1 MQGYSETRNELML
14 RSRWLSTFTV
24 IGAILIALGIVGLI
38 LGPRFVYDPG
48 QPVTGKEAW
57 CYLVIGVLM
66 VMNGVLT
73 PDVKENTA
81 ERAKTKDKAAPRSPA
96 RPSAAAS
103 NGTGKPAH
111 DVAVS
116 ADKNE

>member
-1 MQGYSETRNELML
+1 ML

-24 IGAILIALGIVGLI
+24 IGAILIVLGIVGLI

-57 CYLVIGVLM
+57 CYLIIGVLM

-73 PDVKENTA
+73 PAAEGKADEKETP
-81 ERAKTKDKAAPRSPA
+81 KAAS
-96 RPSAAAS
+96 RPSARASSVAS
-103 NGTGKPAH
+103 NGTGKSPSH